1 MPVKFWHSSLRF
13 LLFLSCLI
21 TTVIENVYLVE
32 KQNKD
37 NFEIFFR
44 RFVDLKFVKTCDEQY
59 QRVEILEIEFGQS
72 P

>member
-1 MPVKFWHSSLRF
+1 MF
-13 LLFLSCLI
+13 LLATIRYLI
-21 TTVIENVYLVE
+21 TTVMENVYLVE

-37 NFEIFFR
+37 NFENFFC
-44 RFVDLKFVKTCDEQY
+44 RFVDSKFVKTCDEQY

>member
-1 MPVKFWHSSLRF
+1 MPVKFWQTSLRF
-13 LLFLSCLI
+13 WLFLSYLI

-37 NFEIFFR
+37 NFENFFR